1 MEHHKT
7 LIAMIKFDKIKII
20 APISAIEGYEGNDLF
35 QTTTQGDEVIR
46 YKLSYNH
53 PTLHVIITPKE
64 YKVSI
69 EFTGKIL
76 GEHYPQLINKE
87 SIRECFD
94 RINSMGFF
102 HLDTNTIL
110 RQAEVIQCDVTC
122 DLTFPN
128 LNRLR
133 DVINTHL
140 NTPKWAIQQYSG
152 GIVIAKTVKTS
163 KYKRRLSIYDKG
175 AEMRLK
181 DNTDY
186 IALLKNSEE
195 IENYFHD
202 KIRFELNLTSKQAIR
217 DALSVISTDVM
228 TVLNSPAN
236 PIREAI
242 LEAIHIPTE
251 ERQVSTLRDFERLI
265 VLEYFNFELPKLKNS
280 IRKFYKDSNGLN
292 KTIKAYREL
301 TLNHTNTDYS
311 WLNALLDQAA

>member
-1 MEHHKT
+1 
-7 LIAMIKFDKIKII
+7 MIKFDKIKII
-20 APISAIEGYEGNDLF
+20 APISAVKGYEDNDLF

-46 YKLSYNH
+46 YKFSCNH
-53 PTLHVIITPKE
+53 PSLHIIITPKE
-64 YKVSI
+64 YKMSV

-76 GEHYPQLINKE
+76 GEHYPELINQE
-87 SIRECFD
+87 SIRECFA
-94 RINSMGFF
+94 RINSKGMC
-102 HLDTNTIL
+102 HLDTETIL
-110 RQAEVIQCDVTC
+110 QEGEVIQCDVTR

-128 LNRLR
+128 LNQLR
-133 DVINTHL
+133 DVVHSHL

-186 IALLKNSEE
+186 IALLQNSEE

-217 DALSVISTDVM
+217 DALCVISNDVM

-236 PIREAI
+236 PIREAMF
-242 LEAIHIPTE
+242 EAIHIPTE

-265 VLEYFNFELPKLKNS
+265 VLEHFNFELPKLKNS

-301 TLNHTNTDYS
+301 TLNHTSTDYS
-311 WLNALLDQAA
+311 WLETLLDQAA